1 MGTRCTLHGMRDERG
16 RESQGSSSDTA
27 GLGGKAKPGF
37 FYGWAVVGVLV
48 VFTAMVV
55 GLAGANI
62 AIFIEPM
69 TRELGW
75 SPAAFGWA
83 QMARLETVIIAG
95 PVLGRVIDRYGP
107 RVLVA
112 VAGVLTS
119 GLVVSL
125 AYVTE
130 EWQLVAVFVAT
141 GLLGMGRAADLF
153 VAAPVSK
160 WFIRKRGLAMGVA
173 LAGTPLGVAI
183 FYPLSQFMID
193 AIGWRDTW
201 VVFGVAGAIVI
212 GPLSLLVLRRQP
224 EDLGLLPDGDAP
236 ESVGREGQQNAPV
249 EVSWTR
255 AEAVRHPT
263 FWLLVGGF
271 TLFTYGWS
279 TITIFRVPHYIERGL
294 NPTLVAFAIATDA
307 VVAIVASVLLGRLSD
322 RIKPRYVLVVGVAS
336 LLVCAGSLVVVDGVL
351 VLLVA
356 NIGYGFGFQTGH
368 VAQNM
373 MWADYYGRR
382 HLGDIRGLSLPLTF
396 GLGAVAFPMTGIIRE
411 VTGTYTPAWAAAA
424 VALTLAAVALV
435 AVQPPTK
442 HLE

>member
-1 MGTRCTLHGMRDERG
+1 
-16 RESQGSSSDTA
+16 
-27 GLGGKAKPGF
+27 
-37 FYGWAVVGVLV
+37 
-48 VFTAMVV
+48 
-55 GLAGANI
+55 
-62 AIFIEPM
+62 
-69 TRELGW
+69 
-75 SPAAFGWA
+75 
-83 QMARLETVIIAG
+83 
-95 PVLGRVIDRYGP
+95 
-107 RVLVA
+107 
-112 VAGVLTS
+112 
-119 GLVVSL
+119 
-125 AYVTE
+125 
-130 EWQLVAVFVAT
+130 
-141 GLLGMGRAADLF
+141 
-153 VAAPVSK
+153 
-160 WFIRKRGLAMGVA
+160 
-173 LAGTPLGVAI
+173 
-183 FYPLSQFMID
+183 
-193 AIGWRDTW
+193 
-201 VVFGVAGAIVI
+201 
-212 GPLSLLVLRRQP
+212 
-224 EDLGLLPDGDAP
+224 
-236 ESVGREGQQNAPV
+236 VGREGQQNAPV

-322 RIKPRYVLVVGVAS
+322 RIKPRYVLVVGVAG

-351 VLLVA
+351 VLFVA

-424 VALTLAAVALV
+424 VALTLAAVVLV

>member
-1 MGTRCTLHGMRDERG
+1 VCARCTLHGMSGDDE
-16 RESQGSSSDTA
+16 QATA
-27 GLGGKAKPGF
+27 DGPTSARATGEGGL
-37 FYGWAVVGVLV
+37 FYGWAIVGALV
-48 VFTAMVV
+48 VITAMVV

-62 AIFIEPM
+62 AVFIEPM

-153 VAAPVSK
+153 VAAPVAK
-160 WFIRKRGLAMGVA
+160 WFVRRRGLALGVA
-173 LAGTPLGVAI
+173 LAGTPLGVAV
-183 FYPLSQFMID
+183 FYPLSQFTID
-193 AIGWRDTW
+193 AIGWRDAW
-201 VVFGVAGAIVI
+201 VVFGIAGAVVI

-224 EDLGLLPDGDAP
+224 EDMGLLPDGDSQAI
-236 ESVGREGQQNAPV
+236 REGEAGAV

-255 AEAVRHPT
+255 GEAVRNPT
-263 FWLLVGGF
+263 FWALVAGF

-279 TITIFRVPHYIERGL
+279 TITIFRVPHFVERGL
-294 NPTLVAFAIATDA
+294 DPTLVAFAIATDA
-307 VVAIVASVLLGRLSD
+307 TVAIVVSVLLGRLSD
-322 RIKPRYVLVVGVAS
+322 RMEPRYVLLVGVAG
-336 LLVCAGSLVVVDGVL
+336 LLACAGSLVVVDGVL
-351 VLLVA
+351 LLFVA

-368 VAQNM
+368 VAQNL
-373 MWADYYGRR
+373 MWADYYGRL
-382 HLGDIRGLSLPLTF
+382 HLGAIRGLTLPLTF
-396 GLGAVAFPMTGIIRE
+396 GLGAAAYPVTGIIRDA
-411 VTGTYTPAWAAAA
+411 TGTYTPAWVAAGG
-424 VALTLAAVALV
+424 ALV
-435 AVQPPTK
+435 LASAVLVFVRPPTK
-442 HLE
+442 Q